1 MKKTKITAIL
11 LSAALVFGSC
21 GTMNNTAKDTAI
33 GGGGG
38 AAVGAVLG
46 GLIGGGSKGALIGAA
61 IGGAVGAG
69 TGAIIGN
76 KMDKKAAAAAQIEGA
91 EVEKIQDSNGLDAVK
106 VTFESGI
113 LFGFNSSALNNDSKN
128 SLKELAGILAE
139 DSTTDIAIIGHT
151 DKVGT
156 YDANVKVSNQRAQAV
171 EKYLKQCGVPNSQF
185 KSVEGVAYDQYDES
199 KTAAENRRVE
209 VFMYASEKMI
219 QEAQAEAARQ

>member
-21 GTMNNTAKDTAI
+21 GTMNNTAKGTAI
-33 GGGGG
+33 GGG
-38 AAVGAVLG
+38 
-46 GLIGGGSKGALIGAA
+46 
-61 IGGAVGAG
+61 G

>member
-21 GTMNNTAKDTAI
+21 GTMNNTAKGTAI

-61 IGGAVGAG
+61 IGGAG

-139 DSTTDIAIIGHT
+139 DNTTDIAIIGHT

-219 QEAQAEAARQ
+219 QEAQAESARQ